1 MLSWVKKA
9 FGSEPVIYVDPK
21 RINPE
26 IQAERRR
33 ELYENAGRRRK
44 IMDRMMQGY
53 ACTHPSWI
61 QEIAQKSVASAENP
75 RPGLPGLAA

>member
-1 MLSWVKKA
+1 MLSWVKRA
-9 FGSEPVIYVDPK
+9 FGSEPAIYVDAK

-26 IQAERRR
+26 VQAERRR
-33 ELYENAGRRRK
+33 ELYRNVGRRRK

-61 QEIAQKSVASAENP
+61 QEIARKSAAA
-75 RPGLPGLAA
+75 GDHKPGLAA

>member
-1 MLSWVKKA
+1 MLSWVRKA
-9 FGSEPVIYVDPK
+9 FGAEPAIFVDPK

-26 IQAERRR
+26 ILAERRR
-33 ELYENAGRRRK
+33 ELYGNVGRRRK

-61 QEIAQKSVASAENP
+61 QEIARKTAAAAE
-75 RPGLPGLAA
+75 GHKPGLAA